1 MFRLFTKIL
10 PFFFIA
16 LAGSAFAQKQA
27 SDQNI
32 FPKPEYYKP
41 DKPIVCYAGQ
51 PLDMAVPRRTSV
63 IDKINARTKGHS
75 AQFDVTYIG
84 FDNFPQ
90 AKEAFQF
97 AVDTWSALV
106 ASPVII
112 RIEATY
118 ETLDDNVLGA
128 SFPGEIWRNFDNTPQ
143 WNVWYPVALAEKITG
158 RELNAPDKFEL
169 VASFNNMA
177 NWYFDIANP
186 DSISGTGKFDF
197 ATVVMHELAHGLGFF
212 AFPDVDDNGIG
223 TIGLDGFPMVYT
235 TFIEDEDGNN
245 IVSDIENESQELG
258 DAMTSTRLF
267 YQGYTNISQDVRL
280 HAPQDFNA
288 GSSVSHLNGNFV
300 NTPHELMT
308 SFIGSNEFIHDPGL
322 ALDMMQDYGW
332 EFTYIIH
339 EPLVNTEDT
348 LQTFE
353 VTANVT
359 SDLGFDTTSLK
370 LHYSTDAFAAMDS
383 ILQMIPTTNR
393 NEYTATLPNPGKGT
407 ELLYYI
413 EVIDDKLR
421 RFTDPGQAPDF
432 VTFGFRIDVDD
443 SIPQIEHTPVSFILE
458 NETDVAISASI
469 TDFFIGVDT
478 AYIEYSINDVNQAS
492 IAMLHD
498 PETFSIYNGTIDL
511 SGGINADD
519 IIKYRIVAIDKS
531 LAQNSSVHPVS
542 GFHEIFV
549 EGIEQP
555 VTEYFNDFNN
565 PTTDFLGDQFT
576 VFTASGFTDGALHS
590 IHPYGE
596 AGLDNS
602 INYITQLKIPI
613 IIDADQH
620 EMRFDEI
627 VLVEPGEPGTVF
639 GNSQFWDY
647 VIVEGSINDGT
658 TWRRLTL
665 GYDSR
670 EYDVWDNLYT
680 SRVNS
685 ENISTAVGNPTLFR
699 ERILDLTD
707 NGLFDPGDTLLIRF
721 RMFADEA
728 AAGWGWAI
736 DNLQIQGE
744 IVAAVED
751 FLVSTD
757 EFKIFPNPSFN
768 GIYTI
773 SATFKK
779 QPTEIRLTVLDMLGK
794 VIMSS
799 KKSGTSLVFNYRLD
813 LSNQPPGIYFVI
825 ATLGDDNIT
834 RKLIKSQ

>member
-1 MFRLFTKIL
+1 MIRLFTKTL
-10 PFFFIA
+10 PFFLIV
-16 LAGSAFAQKQA
+16 LAGNVFAQKQA

-41 DKPIVCYAGQ
+41 EIPIVCYAGQ
-51 PLDMAVPRRTSV
+51 PLDVSVLRRASV
-63 IDKINARTKGHS
+63 IDKLNTRTKGTN
-75 AQFDVTYIG
+75 AKFDVTYIG

-97 AVDTWSALV
+97 AVDTWSALIE
-106 ASPVII
+106 SPVVI

-118 ETLDDNVLGA
+118 ESLDANILGA
-128 SFPGEIWRNFDNTPQ
+128 SIPGEIWRNFDNTPQ

-158 RELNAPDKFEL
+158 IELNTSDEYEMLAT
-169 VASFNNMA
+169 FNNTQ

-186 DSISGTGKFDF
+186 DSIMGTGQFDF
-197 ATVVMHELAHGLGFF
+197 VTVVMHELAHWLGFS
-212 AFPDVDDNGIG
+212 AFPDLDENGRG
-223 TIGLDGFPMVYT
+223 TIGLNGFPMAYT

-280 HAPQDFNA
+280 HAPQDLNI
-288 GSSVSHLNGNFV
+288 GSSISHLNGSFV
-300 NTPHELMT
+300 NTPNELMT
-308 SFIGSNEFIHDPGL
+308 PFIGSDVLIHDPGL

-339 EPLVNTEDT
+339 NPLASTEDT
-348 LQTFE
+348 LNTFE
-353 VTANVT
+353 VNANVT

-370 LHYSTDAFAAMDS
+370 LHYSTDAFALMDS
-383 ILQMIPTTNR
+383 IVQMVPTANK

-407 ELLYYI
+407 DLSYFI
-413 EVIDDKLR
+413 EVFDDKLR

-432 VTFGFRIDVDD
+432 VSFGFRIDVDD
-443 SIPQIEHTPVSFILE
+443 SIPEIEHTPVSFILE

-492 IAMLHD
+492 IAMLPD
-498 PETFSIYNGTIDL
+498 LETFSIYNGTIDL

-555 VTEYFNDFNN
+555 VTEYFNEFNH

-576 VFTASGFTDGALHS
+576 VFTASGFPDDYLHS

-602 INYITQLKIPI
+602 ITYVPQLTIPI
-613 IIDADQH
+613 IIMSDQP

-744 IVAAVED
+744 IVTSVED

-757 EFKIFPNPSFN
+757 EFKIFPNPSYN

-799 KKSGTSLVFNYRLD
+799 KISGTSLVFNYRLD
-813 LSNQPPGIYFVI
+813 LSNQPLGIYFVI

>member
-1 MFRLFTKIL
+1 MNEN
-10 PFFFIA
+10 
-16 LAGSAFAQKQA
+16 FA
-27 SDQNI
+27 
-32 FPKPEYYKP
+32 
-41 DKPIVCYAGQ
+41 
-51 PLDMAVPRRTSV
+51 
-63 IDKINARTKGHS
+63 
-75 AQFDVTYIG
+75 
-84 FDNFPQ
+84 
-90 AKEAFQF
+90 
-97 AVDTWSALV
+97 
-106 ASPVII
+106 
-112 RIEATY
+112 
-118 ETLDDNVLGA
+118 
-128 SFPGEIWRNFDNTPQ
+128 
-143 WNVWYPVALAEKITG
+143 
-158 RELNAPDKFEL
+158 
-169 VASFNNMA
+169 
-177 NWYFDIANP
+177 
-186 DSISGTGKFDF
+186 DS
-197 ATVVMHELAHGLGFF
+197 
-212 AFPDVDDNGIG
+212 
-223 TIGLDGFPMVYT
+223 
-235 TFIEDEDGNN
+235 
-245 IVSDIENESQELG
+245 
-258 DAMTSTRLF
+258 
-267 YQGYTNISQDVRL
+267 
-280 HAPQDFNA
+280 
-288 GSSVSHLNGNFV
+288 
-300 NTPHELMT
+300 PHELMT
-308 SFIGSNEFIHDPGL
+308 PSIGNDKIIHDPGL
-322 ALDMMQDYGW
+322 ALDMILDYGW

-339 EPLVNTEDT
+339 TPLANTEDT

-353 VTANVT
+353 IKAEVT
-359 SDLGFDTTSLK
+359 SDLGFDTTSLR
-370 LHYSTDAFAAMDS
+370 LHYSTDAFAEMDS
-383 ILQMIPTTNR
+383 IVQMVPTINPD
-393 NEYTATLPNPGKGT
+393 EYKAIIPNPGKGT
-407 ELLYYI
+407 ELSYYI

>member
-1 MFRLFTKIL
+1 MIRLFTNTL
-10 PFFFIA
+10 PFFLIV
-16 LAGSAFAQKQA
+16 LAGNVFAQKQA

-41 DKPIVCYAGQ
+41 EIPIVCYAGQ
-51 PLDMAVPRRTSV
+51 PLDVSVLRRASV
-63 IDKINARTKGHS
+63 IDKLNARTKGNN
-75 AQFDVTYIG
+75 AKFDVTYIG

-97 AVDTWSALV
+97 AVDTWSALIE
-106 ASPVII
+106 SPVVI

-118 ETLDDNVLGA
+118 ESLDANILGA
-128 SFPGEIWRNFDNTPQ
+128 SIPGEIWRNFDNTPQ

-158 RELNAPDKFEL
+158 IELNTSDEYEMLAT
-169 VASFNNMA
+169 FNNTQD
-177 NWYFDIANP
+177 WYFDIANP
-186 DSISGTGKFDF
+186 DSIKGTGQFDF
-197 ATVVMHELAHGLGFF
+197 VTVVMHELAHGLGFS
-212 AFPDVDDNGIG
+212 AFPDLDENGIG
-223 TIGLDGFPMVYT
+223 TIGLNGFPMAYT

-280 HAPQDFNA
+280 HAPQDLNI
-288 GSSVSHLNGNFV
+288 GSSISHLNGSFV
-300 NTPHELMT
+300 NTPNELMT
-308 SFIGSNEFIHDPGL
+308 PFIGSDVLIHDPGL

-339 EPLVNTEDT
+339 NPLASTEDT
-348 LQTFE
+348 LNTFE
-353 VTANVT
+353 VNANVT

-370 LHYSTDAFAAMDS
+370 LHYSTDAFALMDS
-383 ILQMIPTTNR
+383 IVQMVPTANK

-407 ELLYYI
+407 DLSYFI
-413 EVIDDKLR
+413 EVFDDKLR

-432 VTFGFRIDVDD
+432 VSFGFRIDVDD
-443 SIPQIEHTPVSFILE
+443 SIPEIEHTPVSFILE

-492 IAMLHD
+492 IAMLPD

-744 IVAAVED
+744 IVTSVED

-799 KKSGTSLVFNYRLD
+799 KISGTSLVFNYRLD
-813 LSNQPPGIYFVI
+813 LSNQPLGIYFVI